1 MFGIHGAEKI
11 FFLTTPHILRLVS
24 KLQSLL
30 YKRMKVG
37 VEHSIYVV
45 NTYNLLCFF
54 EICLAGLD

>member
-30 YKRMKVG
+30 YKRIKVG

-45 NTYNLLCFF
+45 ILITFCVFK
-54 EICLAGLD
+54 ICLAGLD